1 MCAKFKLR
9 IGDTQFVKI
18 PISLDMNTI
27 DQAEV
32 VNRDFVTN
40 EVEKAINP
48 IIDYEKTRFTPI
60 TSIGK
65 SVKDLT
71 INIHLLDANGDP
83 ITNTTYADV
92 GFVDDDIKYNKN
104 RFLNTFIRLNF
115 YDYSAT
121 TNQNLVSQITIFS
134 RVTENEINPLIDGET
149 GIPVVGGG
157 LPIPVNE
164 FPIRYILNNPIISPK
179 GFAEGFYIYHYKN
192 DAFTDENGEPIYKEL
207 YMRAE
212 FNNAAT
218 GTSTKLMASNRSDLS
233 INELVSKLHTRYLL
247 TRDSTGYH
255 YTIDTEYN
263 IGSGEVTNITEN
275 SGNDVTIDLYQ
286 IKVI

>member
-9 IGDTQFVKI
+9 LGDNKFVKI
-18 PISLDMNTI
+18 PISLAINTI

-32 VNRDFVTN
+32 VNRDFVSV
-40 EVEKAINP
+40 EVDKAINP

-60 TSIGK
+60 LQKEKVEGEAPIIIPI
-65 SVKDLT
+65 KDLT
-71 INIHLLDANGDP
+71 INVNLLDENGNSL
-83 ITNTTYADV
+83 TNTTYADA
-92 GFVDDDIKYNKN
+92 GFEDDDIKYNKN

-134 RVTENEINPLIDGET
+134 KVTEHEINPLTDG

-157 LPIPVNE
+157 LPIPANQ
-164 FPIRYILNNPIISPK
+164 FPIRYILSNPIITPK

-192 DAFTDENGEPIYKEL
+192 DVFPKEL
-207 YMRAE
+207 FMRAE

-218 GTSTKLMASNRSDLS
+218 GISTNLMASNRSDLS
-233 INELVSKLHTRYLL
+233 INELVGKLHTRYLL
-247 TRDSTGYH
+247 TRDNTGY
-255 YTIDTEYN
+255 YYAIDKDYN
-263 IGSGEVTNITEN
+263 IGSGEVTNVTEN
-275 SGNDVTIDLYQ
+275 SSKDVTLNLYQ